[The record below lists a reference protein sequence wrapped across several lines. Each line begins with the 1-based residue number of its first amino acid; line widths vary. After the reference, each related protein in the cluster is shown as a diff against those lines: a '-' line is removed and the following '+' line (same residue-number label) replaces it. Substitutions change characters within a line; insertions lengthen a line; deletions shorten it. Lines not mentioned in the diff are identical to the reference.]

1 MSKPSNYGPSF
12 DADDAIGN
20 FLDMAAKV
28 CFYGGLAATVVS
40 VGLLLF
46 YYFTPHSDP
55 GAVLNNVAL
64 FGKVLVA
71 GTLAGA
77 VGSTYLFWGEELMH
91 GIQLIIAAILFFTP
105 IIIPAIN
112 GGGTANSAGEASLGA
127 IQKGGT
133 IFGVIAILA
142 LIVELVM
149 GVRARMSQGA
159 RSDQLKYG
167 KGIQEEKYQNK
178 FMGKC
183 WQLPYCRKFVREKCP
198 IYFSKKTCW
207 KEQVGCMCEEEVI
220 RNAMEN
226 RPIPK
231 DAIAA
236 ARYIPVNNKLNS
248 AQKRARCKQCVIY
261 NEHLRH
267 QYRLMLPV
275 TIVSF
280 ALIYLVLRSPL
291 LDLSGAAITKI
302 NDALQGVAMTKS
314 QIIQQNGVMIF
325 REVIL
330 DCFVFVLL
338 AYVLKVLEFV
348 IFKLKV

>member
-1 MSKPSNYGPSF
+1 MSKPSSNYGPSF

-28 CFYGGLAATVVS
+28 CFYGGIVATVIS
-40 VGLLLF
+40 VGLLVF
-46 YYFTPHSDP
+46 YSLAT
-55 GAVLNNVAL
+55 GASAGTVSNNVAL

-71 GTLAGA
+71 GSLAAA
-77 VGSTYLFWGEELMH
+77 VGGTYLFWGEEMMH
-91 GIQLIIAAILFFTP
+91 GLMIIFAGLLFFAP
-105 IIIPAIN
+105 LILPVIN
-112 GGGTANSAGEASLGA
+112 GKTPNGAADEALKG
-127 IQKGGT
+127 IQKGGVMLG
-133 IFGVIAILA
+133 IIAILA
-142 LIVELVM
+142 LIVEVAIR
-149 GVRARMSQGA
+149 VRLRAMQGS

-167 KGIQEEKYQNK
+167 KGIQEEKYQNR

-248 AQKRARCKQCVIY
+248 TQKRARCKQCIIY
-261 NEHLRH
+261 NEHLKH

-275 TIVSF
+275 TIASF
-280 ALIYLVLRSPL
+280 ALLYLLFRSPL
-291 LDLSGAAITKI
+291 LDMSGGVITKI
-302 NDALQGVAMTKS
+302 NDVLGNVTLKQAS
-314 QIIQQNGVMIF
+314 IQQNGVLIF

-338 AYVLKVLEFV
+338 AYVLKILEFV